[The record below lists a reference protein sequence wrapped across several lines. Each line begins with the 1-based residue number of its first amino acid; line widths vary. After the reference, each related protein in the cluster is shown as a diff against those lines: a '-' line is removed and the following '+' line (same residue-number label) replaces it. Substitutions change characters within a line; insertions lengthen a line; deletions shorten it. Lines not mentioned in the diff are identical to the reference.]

1 MTAIRALLL
10 CSCLGLL
17 RPGWG
22 QPFLRLRP
30 SPSDNLPVK
39 DIVEHPDPEY
49 DPKEQDLDERTLR
62 KKLGSHF
69 DPSFMAVAVPGPANA
84 SGAEAAA
91 AAAAAAGR
99 ARAAAPLP
107 AELRR
112 LELGAPPHG
121 PRLKVGK
128 KARRK
133 VLQWLWAYTYCPVLY
148 TWKDLGV
155 RFWPRYIKEGNCF
168 AEKSC
173 SFPEGMFCKPV
184 KSVTKTFL
192 RWHCQGWSSQKYCTW
207 IPVQYPLISECKCS
221 C

>member
-1 MTAIRALLL
+1 MTAIGALLL
-10 CSCLGLL
+10 CCCVGLL

-69 DPSFMAVAVPGPANA
+69 DPGFMAVAVPGAANA

-91 AAAAAAGR
+91 AAAAAAAAGR
-99 ARAAAPLP
+99 ARAALP

-112 LELGAPPHG
+112 LELG

>member
-1 MTAIRALLL
+1 MTAIGALLL

-17 RPGWG
+17 RPGAG

-69 DPSFMAVAVPGPANA
+69 DPGFMAVAVPGPVNA
-84 SGAEAAA
+84 SAGAE
-91 AAAAAAGR
+91 AAAGR
-99 ARAAAPLP
+99 ARAA
-107 AELRR
+107 ELRR
-112 LELGAPPHG
+112 LERGG
-121 PRLKVGK
+121 PRLRVGK

-173 SFPEGMFCKPV
+173 SLPEGMFCKPV

>member
-17 RPGWG
+17 RPAGG

-69 DPSFMAVAVPGPANA
+69 DPGFMAVAVPGPANA

-91 AAAAAAGR
+91 GRGR
-99 ARAAAPLP
+99 AALP

-112 LELGAPPHG
+112 LELGPPQG

-155 RFWPRYIKEGNCF
+155 RFWPRYIKEGNCL

-173 SFPEGMFCKPV
+173 SLPEGMFCKPV

>member
-1 MTAIRALLL
+1 MLTLEWSHPDVPSQRGSKDMVPYSIKVL
-10 CSCLGLL
+10 CNAG
-17 RPGWG
+17 
-22 QPFLRLRP
+22 
-30 SPSDNLPVK
+30 SDNLPVK

-69 DPSFMAVAVPGPANA
+69 DPGFMAVAVPGPANA
-84 SGAEAAA
+84 SGA
-91 AAAAAAGR
+91 AAAAGR
-99 ARAAAPLP
+99 GRAALP

-112 LELGAPPHG
+112 LELGPPRG
-121 PRLKVGK
+121 PRLRLGK

-133 VLQWLWAYTYCPVLY
+133 VLQWLWAHTHCPVLY
-148 TWKDLGV
+148 AWKDLGV
-155 RFWPRYIKEGNCF
+155 RFWPRYIKEGNCL

-173 SFPEGMFCKPV
+173 SLPEGMFCKPV

>member
-1 MTAIRALLL
+1 MSAMRALLF
-10 CSCLGLL
+10 CSCLALL
-17 RPGWG
+17 PRPAGA

-62 KKLGSHF
+62 KKLGGHF
-69 DPSFMAVAVPGPANA
+69 DPGFMAVAAPGNA
-84 SGAEAAA
+84 SGASGAAR
-91 AAAAAAGR
+91 GR
-99 ARAAAPLP
+99 ALP

-112 LELGAPPHG
+112 LEPG
-121 PRLKVGK
+121 PRLRLGK

-133 VLQWLWAYTYCPVLY
+133 VLQWLWAHTRCPVLY
-148 TWKDLGV
+148 AWKDLGV
-155 RFWPRYIKEGNCF
+155 RFWPRYIKEGNCL
-168 AEKSC
+168 AERSC
-173 SFPEGMFCKPV
+173 SLPEGMFCKPV
-184 KSVTKTFL
+184 RSVTKTFL

-207 IPVQYPLISECKCS
+207 IPVQYPLIAECKCS